1 LKFTNANVAK
11 HAAWMMSGAVIQ
23 AAAAFATN
31 LVLVRVL
38 LPEDFGRFTIVMA
51 NIGLAQSIVSVPIGT
66 VVLRAS
72 EEELEQK
79 LSLYAAVNIIQNVTV
94 LVIASSVLLSIQ
106 KFDLRAILLLI
117 SFISSNWISVQMN
130 LYERRFVYGKLSI
143 LETLAHL
150 LGHIF
155 AIVGAL
161 SGIGSVVLYG
171 RELVRQISLILG
183 LRYLNGL
190 QSIKL
195 RWLRLEDWKELLKT
209 IHGFWLDGFL
219 ESSFGRLV
227 ILTVGS
233 LSGEAGAGYFFQAQ
247 RLAIIPHQFLQ
258 PVTQRLAINYFSH
271 KSSHDKQTKHLAKGL
286 MSLSGI
292 LLLAVIIIRLG
303 APTVIPVV
311 FGDSWR
317 PVIPILIAMLGFV
330 LCATMFNLL
339 KGYCIATKN
348 LKTLIVLGRSGQY
361 LGFLSVAT
369 LVSILDY
376 EPSVGLAFGLSLG
389 YLLAAVSLTLKIFS
403 KKEYSLL

>member
-1 LKFTNANVAK
+1 
-11 HAAWMMSGAVIQ
+11 
-23 AAAAFATN
+23 
-31 LVLVRVL
+31 
-38 LPEDFGRFTIVMA
+38 
-51 NIGLAQSIVSVPIGT
+51 LA
-66 VVLRAS
+66 
-72 EEELEQK
+72 
-79 LSLYAAVNIIQNVTV
+79 
-94 LVIASSVLLSIQ
+94 
-106 KFDLRAILLLI
+106 
-117 SFISSNWISVQMN
+117 
-130 LYERRFVYGKLSI
+130 
-143 LETLAHL
+143 
-150 LGHIF
+150 
-155 AIVGAL
+155 
-161 SGIGSVVLYG
+161 
-171 RELVRQISLILG
+171 
-183 LRYLNGL
+183 
-190 QSIKL
+190 
-195 RWLRLEDWKELLKT
+195 
-209 IHGFWLDGFL
+209 
-219 ESSFGRLV
+219 SSFGRLV